1 MAPRQYGAAAAYNME
16 HSAEY
21 YQQLEE
27 DLNVLELTQRV
38 YGKGSESML
47 CLVKKFW
54 YQ

>member
-1 MAPRQYGAAAAYNME
+1 ME
-16 HSAEY
+16 HFPEY

-38 YGKGSESML
+38 YGTGSENML
-47 CLVKKFW
+47 SLVKRFW

>member
-1 MAPRQYGAAAAYNME
+1 MAPRKYVENMVQNTE

-27 DLNVLELTQRV
+27 NFNVLELTQKV
-38 YGKGSESML
+38 YEDDTESML
-47 CLVKKFW
+47 SLVKRFW